1 MPIVINTYCSR
12 DPIGSHMWKKVR
24 FYDIAYNMEACP
36 GYHLELLCGSDTKDK
51 KSGYILKLLN
61 MRQLLSLLRRQAIN
75 LVAGLTCCNKPI
87 QINHFSAVNT
97 YQYLRIFQ

>member
-1 MPIVINTYCSR
+1 MILRTI
-12 DPIGSHMWKKVR
+12 WK
-24 FYDIAYNMEACP
+24 
-36 GYHLELLCGSDTKDK
+36 SDTTYSYFAAVTLKIK

-61 MRQLLSLLRRQAIN
+61 MTQLLSLLRRQAIN

-87 QINHFSAVNT
+87 QINHVSAVNT